1 MVQAIPAV
9 ANTQKKT
16 PKTFLQWCQQKK
28 SVPLATRS
36 TINILL
42 DKADT
47 QNCRIAN
54 SKLNSLTSLDLYGN
68 QISDIKPLASL
79 TNLTSLDLDA
89 NQISDIKPLASLT
102 NLTNLS
108 LIGNQLDRKFCP
120 VKPES
125 ICSFN

>member
-9 ANTQKKT
+9 ATTQKKT
-16 PKTFLQWCQQKK
+16 PKTFLQWCEQKK
-28 SVPLATRS
+28 SLPLATRT

-42 DKADT
+42 DKAGT

-54 SKLNSLTSLDLYGN
+54 SKLKSLTNLFLIDN
-68 QISDIKPLASL
+68 QISDIKPLAG
-79 TNLTSLDLDA
+79 
-89 NQISDIKPLASLT
+89 LT
-102 NLTNLS
+102 NLTNLY
-108 LIGNQLDRKFCP
+108 LRGNQLDRKFCP

>member
-1 MVQAIPAV
+1 MQNRKLPDYQAMKRVLAFISISILVVQAIPAV

-79 TNLTSLDLDA
+79 TNLT
-89 NQISDIKPLASLT
+89 
-102 NLTNLS
+102 NLS
-108 LIGNQLDRKFCP
+108 LIGNQIDRKS
-120 VKPES
+120 VV
-125 ICSFN
+125 

>member
-1 MVQAIPAV
+1 MLQAIPAV
-9 ANTQKKT
+9 ATTQKKI

-28 SVPLATRS
+28 SLPLATRT

-42 DKADT
+42 NEAGT

-54 SKLNSLTSLDLYGN
+54 SKLNSLTSLFLSSN
-68 QISDIKPLASL
+68 KISDIKPLAR
-79 TNLTSLDLDA
+79 
-89 NQISDIKPLASLT
+89 LT
-102 NLTNLS
+102 NLTNLY
-108 LIGNQLDRKFCP
+108 LRGNQLRRKFCP